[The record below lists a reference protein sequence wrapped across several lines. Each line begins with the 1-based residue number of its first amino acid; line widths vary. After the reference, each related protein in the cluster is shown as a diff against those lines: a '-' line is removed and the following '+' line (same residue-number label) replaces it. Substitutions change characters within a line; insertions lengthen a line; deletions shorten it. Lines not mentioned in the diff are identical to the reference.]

1 MLLPWFTFCYQMERR
16 DYMYYCVSGIRLTV
30 TAVMIAADIQQ
41 YLQIDIIQSTC
52 LLMSLRPPAVSLAA
66 VTLLMISYLPC
77 LHTVTSLLQLLS
89 SQSRDSSMI
98 TAENSGLHSFMRT
111 RGLLIK
117 QRTPPHSGLGVGIG
131 GNSYHD
137 GMFYVFP
144 ECQVSAQSL

>member
-98 TAENSGLHSFMRT
+98 TAENSGLHSFMKI

-117 QRTPPHSGLGVGIG
+117 QCTPPHSDLGVRIG
-131 GNSYHD
+131 G
-137 GMFYVFP
+137 G
-144 ECQVSAQSL
+144 Q

>member
-30 TAVMIAADIQQ
+30 TAAVMTEADLQQ

-89 SQSRDSSMI
+89 SQSRDNSMI
-98 TAENSGLHSFMRT
+98 TAENSGLHSFMKI
-111 RGLLIK
+111 RGMLIK
-117 QRTPPHSGLGVGIG
+117 QWTPPYSGLGVGIG
-131 GNSYHD
+131 GQLVT
-137 GMFYVFP
+137 MMECFLCVF
-144 ECQVSAQSL
+144 